1 MTDLVSLQDLPLKKG
16 TTQDVTGNHFASALS
31 CGCSA

>member
-16 TTQDVTGNHFASALS
+16 AAQDITGNHFASSLS